1 MTPFMTPTPTP
12 SLVKTSLYRSF
23 RQRDSSPPYKVDSPK
38 WLNYRI
44 HGVRHLQTAD
54 LQTGAWVSQTRTSVS
69 QTSASYRYRY
79 RYRYIGIG
87 IGIDRGIGIYSIY
100 SYR

>member
-1 MTPFMTPTPTP
+1 MAA
-12 SLVKTSLYRSF
+12 
-23 RQRDSSPPYKVDSPK
+23 VDSLK
-38 WLNYRI
+38 VS
-44 HGVRHLQTAD
+44 GVRHLQTAD
-54 LQTGAWVSQTRTSVS
+54 LQTRAWVSQTRTFVS

-79 RYRYIGIG
+79 IGIGIG

>member
-1 MTPFMTPTPTP
+1 M
-12 SLVKTSLYRSF
+12 
-23 RQRDSSPPYKVDSPK
+23 
-38 WLNYRI
+38 
-44 HGVRHLQTAD
+44 RHLQTAD
-54 LQTGAWVSQTRTSVS
+54 LQTRAWVS

-79 RYRYIGIG
+79 IGIGIG